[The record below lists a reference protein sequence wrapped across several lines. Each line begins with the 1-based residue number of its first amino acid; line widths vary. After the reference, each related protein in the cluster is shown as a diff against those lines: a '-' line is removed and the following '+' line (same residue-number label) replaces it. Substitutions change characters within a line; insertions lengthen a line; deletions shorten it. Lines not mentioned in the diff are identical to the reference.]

1 MPSGPESMGG
11 SPILIDSNEQS
22 TTTKKFPN
30 LLTAVSQIQRYA
42 MFERKGG
49 EIPVDFLTLDG
60 QFSFFNVGMASGLV
74 HGLFF
79 LLLSILILP
88 VFSDD
93 ILRTWVS
100 QYVSLAEYKPFLFF
114 IGLLPIIYS
123 IIVCVYLTKYH
134 LGKLARRAID
144 QLLAGRLVSKIGQ
157 GLLYFVFF
165 TVLANLLTPE
175 NSWKF
180 AYTVT
185 LRHYDIAQEIY
196 RILMNTRPNLRNAAF
211 EILGVFMIAIVVPF
225 TTIWLFSIYRKIKSI
240 RQKMFWRR

>member
-79 LLLSILILP
+79 YYFRYSYCLYSQMI
-88 VFSDD
+88 FFE
-93 ILRTWVS
+93 RGFQ
-100 QYVSLAEYKPFLFF
+100 QYVSLAEYKSFF
-114 IGLLPIIYS
+114 SSFPSGGYSRLILWLAILIALRGLRIS
-123 IIVCVYLTKYH
+123 C
-134 LGKLARRAID
+134 A
-144 QLLAGRLVSKIGQ
+144 
-157 GLLYFVFF
+157 
-165 TVLANLLTPE
+165 TP
-175 NSWKF
+175 
-180 AYTVT
+180 
-185 LRHYDIAQEIY
+185 
-196 RILMNTRPNLRNAAF
+196 AA
-211 EILGVFMIAIVVPF
+211 
-225 TTIWLFSIYRKIKSI
+225 S
-240 RQKMFWRR
+240 